1 MTIVHHPTD
10 ASLAAYASGTLD
22 ECRGLVVATHVSL
35 CAHCRNAVR
44 AFEGVGGFLLEGA
57 EPASMSAGA
66 LERAMARLDQS
77 EAIAAGTAGGG

>member
-44 AFEGVGGFLLEGA
+44 AFEAVGGFLLEGA
-57 EPASMSAGA
+57 EPTGMSSGA
-66 LERAMARLDQS
+66 LGAGHG
-77 EAIAAGTAGGG
+77 AALTVRRRSTPLRH